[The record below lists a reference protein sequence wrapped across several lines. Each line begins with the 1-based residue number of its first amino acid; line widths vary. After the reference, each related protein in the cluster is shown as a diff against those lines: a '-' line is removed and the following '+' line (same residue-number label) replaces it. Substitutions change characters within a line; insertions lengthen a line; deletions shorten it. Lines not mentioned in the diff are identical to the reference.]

1 MRDFTGR
8 QQSDSPLDQHVK
20 MGVLGYFALRPELV
34 GDLSASKNRTDKC
47 PMIIRP
53 FKTVSPKNVAQNLYV
68 RFDLCFSVSPY
79 LSPKAS
85 YNKLTS
91 KPLMVLHSGKG
102 RKKQERAKKK
112 KKVLHCGQEG
122 IKETGNIDWSHR
134 NSQKEKTVE
143 QEKIVAWQPVTL
155 SDDTLPT
162 VLSTVNNCVCEMLW
176 RMFCIKKNKMPMCGP
191 MAASPAC

>member
-68 RFDLCFSVSPY
+68 RFDLCFS
-79 LSPKAS
+79 
-85 YNKLTS
+85 T
-91 KPLMVLHSGKG
+91 
-102 RKKQERAKKK
+102 Q
-112 KKVLHCGQEG
+112 C
-122 IKETGNIDWSHR
+122 
-134 NSQKEKTVE
+134 
-143 QEKIVAWQPVTL
+143 VTL
-155 SDDTLPT
+155 SVSKSKLQQADIQATDGAPQWEREKKTGEGKKKEESSP
-162 VLSTVNNCVCEMLW
+162 LW
-176 RMFCIKKNKMPMCGP
+176 PRGHQGDRQY
-191 MAASPAC
+191 